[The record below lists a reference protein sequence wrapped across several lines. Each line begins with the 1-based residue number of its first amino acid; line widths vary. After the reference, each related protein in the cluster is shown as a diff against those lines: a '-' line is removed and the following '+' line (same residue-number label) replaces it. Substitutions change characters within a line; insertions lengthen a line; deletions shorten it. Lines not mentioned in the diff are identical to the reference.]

1 MKADRERK
9 LKNHKAYREKAAKKR
24 VSAVKLRHR
33 QSERIKELE
42 QEKAEREQELAQA
55 REEAVKAREEARRQR
70 RQEPDDSDDGNDSND
85 GKDDNDDND
94 DNDENEANPT
104 AAIVAAIEKL
114 EEKKKQFLLEL
125 VNDPEKLESAIYRL
139 EKVEQ
144 YKQLMEKQKEIIQEL
159 SDQLNNDQIDVKEG
173 ATRLNRL
180 FDSILN
186 QDINNGLII
195 RELDSLSLSEELV
208 PRAPP
213 VVPNPAVPIP
223 AVPNPADPLPAVP
236 IPAVPNPA
244 VPIPADPNPVV
255 TMLEKFRGRMLFS
268 TQEKNKMR
276 KMLEQT
282 SHPKLKKL
290 LDGVDELDKQEQLE
304 RKMRYLIKKIE
315 QSRTFVNKINEDDIS
330 DERKNELVGKV
341 VDCNS
346 TIILKRLFRDTMEIC
361 QTIDNYKV
369 DELNNLIV
377 LSKINTP
384 KLINILKDTEL
395 TREDT
400 INQIFNY
407 LKGMEQKKY
416 PGKKDCKA
424 ILDFIVKFALLNVT
438 I

>member
-1 MKADRERK
+1 
-9 LKNHKAYREKAAKKR
+9 
-24 VSAVKLRHR
+24 
-33 QSERIKELE
+33 
-42 QEKAEREQELAQA
+42 
-55 REEAVKAREEARRQR
+55 
-70 RQEPDDSDDGNDSND
+70 
-85 GKDDNDDND
+85 
-94 DNDENEANPT
+94 
-104 AAIVAAIEKL
+104 
-114 EEKKKQFLLEL
+114 
-125 VNDPEKLESAIYRL
+125 
-139 EKVEQ
+139 
-144 YKQLMEKQKEIIQEL
+144 
-159 SDQLNNDQIDVKEG
+159 
-173 ATRLNRL
+173 
-180 FDSILN
+180 
-186 QDINNGLII
+186 
-195 RELDSLSLSEELV
+195 
-208 PRAPP
+208 
-213 VVPNPAVPIP
+213 
-223 AVPNPADPLPAVP
+223 
-236 IPAVPNPA
+236 
-244 VPIPADPNPVV
+244 
-255 TMLEKFRGRMLFS
+255 
-268 TQEKNKMR
+268 
-276 KMLEQT
+276 MLEQT

-315 QSRTFVNKINEDDIS
+315 QSRTFVDKMNEDDIS
-330 DERKNELVGKV
+330 HERKTELVGKV

-369 DELNNLIV
+369 DELNKLIV